1 MASNEVLVSSRN
13 LFIDTNRGDKSAGTR
28 GDKYEVDL
36 NTEAIHLDEGQFLRL
51 TLKEFNMYKN
61 WTNVNDNN
69 RKFLIHGTQNGTDF
83 TTNVFLDAQNYE
95 VLTDLADNVAEK
107 IATILDAETS
117 LTHDT
122 ITNVKPPGTAG
133 INGTSDNIISFTI
146 NYLSDPSFSNLK
158 ITFPETFGEAYALL
172 GGNRASTADNSGID
186 GWDVTIS
193 GISNEII
200 TFTGYYP
207 AQRSTTS
214 NIYLRTSLN
223 TKASESA
230 SLTSDIPDVQ
240 HSAVQQSNI
249 LAKIPVN
256 SEFCQ
261 FNSNTGR
268 EYFIDINQKYL
279 THFRIYLTDEH
290 NRPIAR
296 ALGSSANTPNFKALS
311 YSLGSDGDNQSILG
325 NLNFNCVLRA
335 DVLQQRKPREAF
347 TEPYQ
352 NPTQA
357 RQNGLLVN
365 PSLPP
370 Y

>member
-51 TLKEFNMYKN
+51 TLNEFNMYKT

-69 RKFLIHGTQNGTDF
+69 RRFLIHGTHSGTDF
-83 TTNVFLDAQNYE
+83 IENVYVDVQNYE
-95 VLTDLADNVAEK
+95 VLNDLADNVAEK
-107 IATILDAETS
+107 IQAILDAKSS
-117 LTHDT
+117 LTAT
-122 ITNVKPPGTAG
+122 SITNVKPPTSAG
-133 INGTSDNIISFTI
+133 INGTSNNIISFLIT
-146 NYLSDPSFSNLK
+146 YPSNPSLSNLK
-158 ITFPETFGEAYALL
+158 ITFPESFGEAYALL
-172 GGNRASTADNSGID
+172 GGNRTTDKTSNAPK
-186 GWDVTIS
+186 GWNVTI
-193 GISNEII
+193 GGGSNNEI
-200 TFTGYYP
+200 TFTGFYP

-230 SLTSDIPDVQ
+230 SLTSDDPDVQ

-268 EYFIDINQKYL
+268 EYFIDLNQKYL
-279 THFRIYLTDEH
+279 THFRIYITDEH
-290 NRPIAR
+290 NRPIGR
-296 ALGSSANTPNFKALS
+296 
-311 YSLGSDGDNQSILG
+311 SLGSASNTPSLGGLGYSVGDEEDNQSILG

-335 DVLQQRKPREAF
+335 DIIQQRKPREAF

-352 NPTQA
+352 NPSQA